1 MKVFPIV
8 PSSFVPLER
17 LPRDLITENP
27 DDADIILVGSRMA
40 SQLFDVLPRA
50 TNVQW
55 IHALAAG
62 VEPSVRPERL
72 SLEDLA
78 RVAVALPA

>member
-1 MKVFPIV
+1 MRNA
-8 PSSFVPLER
+8 LRR
-17 LPRDLITENP
+17 LGLDMAAA
-27 DDADIILVGSRMA
+27 DATLR
-40 SQLFDVLPRA
+40 
-50 TNVQW
+50 
-55 IHALAAG
+55 AAG